1 MVPLGVAGPTTRVVV
16 QYAGQQSAGAS
27 VRVAPVTPALF
38 SAAGVGSGQGAISN
52 ADGSVNSP
60 GNPASAGSVVA
71 LFATGLGQTDP
82 PGLDGTVAADVLPT
96 PRLQP
101 SVSIGGL
108 SADVLYAGAAPG
120 MVAGIFQINVRVPDS
135 APGGPALVVSLQVG
149 NAVSPSGITLAVR

>member
-1 MVPLGVAGPTTRVVV
+1 
-16 QYAGQQSAGAS
+16 
-27 VRVAPVTPALF
+27 
-38 SAAGVGSGQGAISN
+38 VGSGQGAISN